1 MTASSSTSVNEGAA
15 RPSGGWGC
23 PPEQAP
29 LTITPDAPITADVAH
44 QRRCAINPPP
54 HLQSP
59 TLHTSIAASRP
70 GSHPTL
76 TTPPVP
82 TFAPVRGSAE
92 LERATARSC
101 RAIGMLADAK
111 ARQRRAKGV
120 QNSCISAARRPDCR
134 GAATTSRIVA
144 HSVTQLAFRS
154 ALSGDRIR
162 NESAALAPT
171 SGSATT

>member
-1 MTASSSTSVNEGAA
+1 MTAPSFSSENEGAA

-29 LTITPDAPITADVAH
+29 LTGTPDAPITADLAH

-59 TLHTSIAASRP
+59 TLHTSIAASKP
-70 GSHPTL
+70 GSHRTL
-76 TTPPVP
+76 ATLPVP
-82 TFAPVRGSAE
+82 RCGPVRGGAE
-92 LERATARSC
+92 LRRANAVPSRVIAMS
-101 RAIGMLADAK
+101 ADAK
-111 ARQRRAKGV
+111 ARQRRAEDA
-120 QNSCISAARRPDCR
+120 QNTCISAACRPDCR

-144 HSVTQLAFRS
+144 HSATQLAFRS
-154 ALSGDRIR
+154 ALSGDRIS

-171 SGSATT
+171 SCSATT

>member
-59 TLHTSIAASRP
+59 TLHTLIAASKP
-70 GSHPTL
+70 GPHPTL
-76 TTPPVP
+76 ATLPVP
-82 TFAPVRGSAE
+82 TFAPVRGGAE
-92 LERATARSC
+92 FRRANAVPSRVTAMS
-101 RAIGMLADAK
+101 ADAK
-111 ARQRRAKGV
+111 ARQRRAKGA
-120 QNSCISAARRPDCR
+120 QNTCISAACRPDCR

-162 NESAALAPT
+162 NESAVLAPT